1 MKLCSKLLVFAILA
15 TTCFALISCAG
26 PTNASSTYKNVSIS
40 LSYYPICNGCGTTG
54 TGGFTYGVNPPGAG
68 GITGAVI
75 CSPASSTC
83 LVNGTELC
91 SSTTQTCVTGGAIEM
106 PPGGGSGSCV
116 ELYVTVTNAPL
127 NPTFTIL
134 PAPVST
140 SASSNVGTLGV
151 PIGNTVFYCE
161 ASGIPIYSGAQL
173 AQAQAA
179 GLPMG
184 TTEVVVTNPADPN
197 NPSVVVSS
205 SLYFS
210 FQLLAPPT
218 GLLAGVLPGGNVTV
232 PLGGTFQFTGY
243 IAGNSGF
250 IIPSGAVA
258 PTGGCTTAIAN
269 TCIPAYQ
276 PSYLVNGVIG
286 GAGTGAGQFGTI
298 SSTGLYTAPTAY
310 PSATVHSANITVTPA
325 SYPSSSIVSGTT
337 TVNFP

>member
-1 MKLCSKLLVFAILA
+1 MKLCSKLLVIAIL
-15 TTCFALISCAG
+15 TSTCALISCAG
-26 PTNASSTYKNVSIS
+26 PSNASSTYKNVTIS
-40 LSYYPICNGCGTTG
+40 LAYYPICNGCGTTG

-83 LVNGTELC
+83 LINGSEIC
-91 SSTTQTCVTGGAIEM
+91 STTAQTCVTGGAIEM
-106 PPGGGSGSCV
+106 PPGGGSGSCA
-116 ELYVTVTNAPL
+116 ELYTTVTNAPF
-127 NPTFTIL
+127 NPTYTII
-134 PAPVST
+134 PAPVT
-140 SASSNVGTLGV
+140 TNATSNVGTLGV

-161 ASGIPIYSGAQL
+161 ANSIPVYSGAQL

-197 NPSVVVSS
+197 DPTKVVSA
-205 SLYFS
+205 SLYFA
-210 FQLLAPPT
+210 FQTLTVPS
-218 GLLAGVLPGGNVTV
+218 GIVAGILPGGNVTV

-250 IIPSGAVA
+250 IVPAGAVV
-258 PTGGCTTAIAN
+258 PTGGCTVAIAN
-269 TCIPAYQ
+269 VCIPAYQ
-276 PSYLVNGVIG
+276 ANYNVNGVIG

-310 PSATVHSANITVTPA
+310 PSATTHSANITVTPA
-325 SYPSSSIVSGTT
+325 AYPASSIVSGTT
-337 TVNFP
+337 IVNFP